1 MVDICGYEYFP
12 HVENPWIP
20 YLTLILGA
28 CIIQY
33 VFWYLF
39 IPVKTFYIDGD
50 EISEALDGEEL
61 GILTSILELKNGS
74 EKK

>member
-12 HVENPWIP
+12 RVESPWIP

-33 VFWYLF
+33 LFWYLF

-50 EISEALDGEEL
+50 EVSEALDNEEL
-61 GILTSILELKNGS
+61 KILRSILELQNGS